1 MKLDVAAAEIQLLLE
16 APSPATITVYREDGE
31 AITSPVWFRVNDDAF
46 EVVVAARDRKLAL
59 LQHVPRAIV
68 LIFEASVPFRGVQ
81 ARGRVSIEPDDR
93 ARTRLAIASRSSEP
107 RQGVPTPT
115 STVVRRG
122 SWFGCRSARPMHG
135 TWPTSCPER

>member
-93 ARTRLAIASRSSEP
+93 ARTRLAIASRYLGAEAGRAYADLDRRP
-107 RQGVPTPT
+107 PGF
-115 STVVRRG
+115 VVRL
-122 SWFGCRSARPMHG
+122 SLG
-135 TWPTSCPER
+135 TADAWNLADKLP